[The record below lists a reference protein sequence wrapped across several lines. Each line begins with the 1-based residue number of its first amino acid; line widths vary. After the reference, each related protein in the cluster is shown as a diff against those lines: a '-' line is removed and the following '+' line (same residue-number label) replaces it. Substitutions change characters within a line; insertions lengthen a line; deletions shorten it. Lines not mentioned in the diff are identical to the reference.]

1 MDLAISPA
9 GELLVCEYAAARL
22 TAFKS
27 AKDRRVIVSGFRP
40 HGLAFLPGGIILVTD
55 TSAGRVVK
63 VTSDG
68 TITVLANQVPSAIG
82 IAIGPSGDAYVAQRR
97 FGRLLRIGP
106 KGTRTVLM
114 EGLMSPRDPAF
125 DTAGNL
131 FVAETDRG
139 RILRLSGN
147 F

>member
-1 MDLAISPA
+1 MDLAFSPA

-27 AKDRRVIVSGFRP
+27 PKDRRVIVSGFRP
-40 HGLAFLPGGIILVTD
+40 HGLAFLPGDIILVND
-55 TSAGRVVK
+55 VSGGRVVK

-68 TITVLANQVPSAIG
+68 TIMSLATQIEVPIG
-82 IAIGPSGDAYVAQRR
+82 IAIGPSGDVYVAEKKA
-97 FGRLLRIGP
+97 GRLLRIGP
-106 KGTRTVLM
+106 EGTRTVLL
-114 EGLMSPRDPAF
+114 EGLLSPRDPAF
-125 DTAGNL
+125 NAAGNL

-139 RILRLSGN
+139 RILKLLGD